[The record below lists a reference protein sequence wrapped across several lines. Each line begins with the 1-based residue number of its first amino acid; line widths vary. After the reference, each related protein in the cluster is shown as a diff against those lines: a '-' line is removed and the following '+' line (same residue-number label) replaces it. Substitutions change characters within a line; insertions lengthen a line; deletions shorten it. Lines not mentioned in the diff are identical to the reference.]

1 MFLRDWVKL
10 TPSTALLEFPRL
22 PEVNSSISQN
32 GIVDGYVCVAHGKI
46 LLSELGIKE
55 RRIGSVTV
63 LHTDAMLRIKLRFGG
78 SSVPLADA
86 AAALLA
92 SGRKH
97 ILLSL
102 DGVNS
107 ISAKNLG
114 ELVATFVAVKNGG
127 GEFKLV
133 NLTPT
138 VRQLMQATNLFAV
151 FQLHDTEANAIES
164 FLAEAGQTNG
174 NVISQEA

>member
-1 MFLRDWVKL
+1 M
-10 TPSTALLEFPRL
+10 
-22 PEVNSSISQN
+22 
-32 GIVDGYVCVAHGKI
+32 
-46 LLSELGIKE
+46 GIKE
-55 RRIGSVTV
+55 RRIGSVTI

-114 ELVATFVAVKNGG
+114 ELVATYVAVKNGG
-127 GEFKLV
+127 GQFKLV
-133 NLTPT
+133 NLKPM

-151 FQLHDTEANAIES
+151 FQLHDTEANAIKS
-164 FLAEAGQTNG
+164 FLAEAGQTTG
-174 NVISQEA
+174 NVLSEEA

>member
-1 MFLRDWVKL
+1 M
-10 TPSTALLEFPRL
+10 
-22 PEVNSSISQN
+22 
-32 GIVDGYVCVAHGKI
+32 CVAHGKTA
-46 LLSELGIKE
+46 LSELGIKE

-92 SGRKH
+92 SGRKN

-102 DGVNS
+102 NGVNT

-114 ELVATFVAVKNGG
+114 ELVATYVAVKNGG
-127 GEFKLV
+127 GQFKLV

-151 FQLHDTEANAIES
+151 FQLYDTEANAIKS
-164 FLAEAGQTNG
+164 FPADASPATGNAISHEA
-174 NVISQEA
+174 

>member
-10 TPSTALLEFPRL
+10 THLQLFWNSPDYLKSTAQFRKTE
-22 PEVNSSISQN
+22 
-32 GIVDGYVCVAHGKI
+32 IVDGYVCVAHGKI

-55 RRIGSVTV
+55 RRVGSVTI

-114 ELVATFVAVKNGG
+114 ELVATYVAVKNGG
-127 GEFKLV
+127 GQFKLV
-133 NLTPT
+133 NLTPM
-138 VRQLMQATNLFAV
+138 VRQLMRATNLLAV
-151 FQLHDTEANAIES
+151 FQLHDTEANAIKS
-164 FLAEAGQTNG
+164 FLAETGQTTG

>member
-1 MFLRDWVKL
+1 
-10 TPSTALLEFPRL
+10 
-22 PEVNSSISQN
+22 
-32 GIVDGYVCVAHGKI
+32 
-46 LLSELGIKE
+46 
-55 RRIGSVTV
+55 
-63 LHTDAMLRIKLRFGG
+63 MLRIKLRFGG

-86 AAALLA
+86 TAALLA

-114 ELVATFVAVKNGG
+114 ELVATYVAVKNGG
-127 GEFKLV
+127 GQFKLF
-133 NLTPT
+133 NLTPM

-151 FQLHDTEANAIES
+151 FQFHDTEASAIKS
-164 FLAEAGQTNG
+164 FLGEASLAAGET
-174 NVISQEA
+174 ISQELKQDDRL

>member
-1 MFLRDWVKL
+1 
-10 TPSTALLEFPRL
+10 
-22 PEVNSSISQN
+22 
-32 GIVDGYVCVAHGKI
+32 
-46 LLSELGIKE
+46 
-55 RRIGSVTV
+55 
-63 LHTDAMLRIKLRFGG
+63 MLRIKLRFGG

-107 ISAKNLG
+107 ISAKNMG
-114 ELVATFVAVKNGG
+114 ELVATYVAVKNGG
-127 GEFKLV
+127 GHFKLF
-133 NLTPT
+133 NLRPM

-151 FQLHDTEANAIES
+151 FQLHDNEANALKS
-164 FLAEAGQTNG
+164 FPAEVTQETGDA
-174 NVISQEA
+174 ISQELNQDDRL

>member
-1 MFLRDWVKL
+1 
-10 TPSTALLEFPRL
+10 
-22 PEVNSSISQN
+22 
-32 GIVDGYVCVAHGKI
+32 
-46 LLSELGIKE
+46 
-55 RRIGSVTV
+55 
-63 LHTDAMLRIKLRFGG
+63 MLRIKLRFGG

-114 ELVATFVAVKNGG
+114 ELVATHVAVKNGG
-127 GEFKLV
+127 GQFKLF
-133 NLTPT
+133 NLTPM

-151 FQLHDTEANAIES
+151 FQLHDTEANAIKSFPAES
-164 FLAEAGQTNG
+164 GQVTG
-174 NVISQEA
+174 NVTSQEA

>member
-1 MFLRDWVKL
+1 M
-10 TPSTALLEFPRL
+10 
-22 PEVNSSISQN
+22 
-32 GIVDGYVCVAHGKI
+32 
-46 LLSELGIKE
+46 SELGIKE
-55 RRIGSVTV
+55 RRIGSVTI

-127 GEFKLV
+127 GQFKLV

-138 VRQLMQATNLFAV
+138 VQQLMQTTNLLAV
-151 FQLHDTEANAIES
+151 FQLHDTEANAIKS
-164 FLAEAGQTNG
+164 FLAEAGPATG
-174 NVISQEA
+174 NVISQET

>member
-1 MFLRDWVKL
+1 M
-10 TPSTALLEFPRL
+10 
-22 PEVNSSISQN
+22 
-32 GIVDGYVCVAHGKI
+32 CVAHGKI
-46 LLSELGIKE
+46 QLSELGIKE
-55 RRIGSVTV
+55 RRIGSVTI

-114 ELVATFVAVKNGG
+114 ELVATYVAVKNGG
-127 GEFKLV
+127 GQFELV
-133 NLTPT
+133 NLAPT

-151 FQLHDTEANAIES
+151 FQLHDTEANAIRS
-164 FLAEAGQTNG
+164 FLAEAGQTTG
-174 NVISQEA
+174 NAISQEA

>member
-1 MFLRDWVKL
+1 M
-10 TPSTALLEFPRL
+10 
-22 PEVNSSISQN
+22 
-32 GIVDGYVCVAHGKI
+32 CVAHGKI
-46 LLSELGIKE
+46 ILSELGIKE
-55 RRIGSVTV
+55 RRVGSVTI

-114 ELVATFVAVKNGG
+114 ELVATYVSVKNGG
-127 GEFKLV
+127 GQFKLF

-151 FQLHDTEANAIES
+151 FQLHDTEASALKSFPADASHATGNA
-164 FLAEAGQTNG
+164 
-174 NVISQEA
+174 ISQEA

>member
-1 MFLRDWVKL
+1 
-10 TPSTALLEFPRL
+10 
-22 PEVNSSISQN
+22 
-32 GIVDGYVCVAHGKI
+32 
-46 LLSELGIKE
+46 
-55 RRIGSVTV
+55 
-63 LHTDAMLRIKLRFGG
+63 MLRIKLRFGG

-114 ELVATFVAVKNGG
+114 ELVATHVAVKNGG
-127 GEFKLV
+127 GQFKLV

-151 FQLHDTEANAIES
+151 FQLHDTEASAIKS
-164 FLAEAGQTNG
+164 FPAEASPATG

>member
-151 FQLHDTEANAIES
+151 FQLHDTEANAIKS
-164 FLAEAGQTNG
+164 FLDEAGQTTG

>member
-1 MFLRDWVKL
+1 M
-10 TPSTALLEFPRL
+10 
-22 PEVNSSISQN
+22 
-32 GIVDGYVCVAHGKI
+32 CVAHGNR

-55 RRIGSVTV
+55 RRIGSVTI
-63 LHTDAMLRIKLRFGG
+63 LRTDAMLRIKLRFGG

-92 SGRKH
+92 SGRKY

-114 ELVATFVAVKNGG
+114 ELVATYVAVKNGG
-127 GEFKLV
+127 GQFKLF
-133 NLTPT
+133 NLTPM

-151 FQLHDTEANAIES
+151 FQLHDNEANAVKS
-164 FLAEAGQTNG
+164 FPAEVGQPTG
-174 NVISQEA
+174 DAISQELKQDDRL

>member
-1 MFLRDWVKL
+1 M
-10 TPSTALLEFPRL
+10 
-22 PEVNSSISQN
+22 
-32 GIVDGYVCVAHGKI
+32 
-46 LLSELGIKE
+46 SELGIRE
-55 RRIGSVTV
+55 RRVGDVTI

-78 SSVPLADA
+78 SSVTLADA
-86 AAALLA
+86 TAALIA
-92 SGRKH
+92 AGRKN

-102 DGVNS
+102 DGVTS

-127 GEFKLV
+127 GEFKLF

-151 FQLHDTEANAIES
+151 FQLHDNEANAIKS
-164 FLAEAGQTNG
+164 FPAEVRQATG
-174 NVISQEA
+174 NAISQEA

>member
-1 MFLRDWVKL
+1 
-10 TPSTALLEFPRL
+10 
-22 PEVNSSISQN
+22 
-32 GIVDGYVCVAHGKI
+32 VCIAHGKI
-46 LLSELGIKE
+46 VLSELGIKE
-55 RRIGSVTV
+55 RRVGSVTI

-114 ELVATFVAVKNGG
+114 ELVATYVAVKNGG
-127 GEFKLV
+127 GQFKLV
-133 NLTPT
+133 NLTPM

-151 FQLHDTEANAIES
+151 FQLHDTEANAIKS
-164 FLAEAGQTNG
+164 FLAETGQATG

>member
-1 MFLRDWVKL
+1 M
-10 TPSTALLEFPRL
+10 
-22 PEVNSSISQN
+22 
-32 GIVDGYVCVAHGKI
+32 
-46 LLSELGIKE
+46 SELGIKE
-55 RRIGSVTV
+55 RRIGSVTI

-86 AAALLA
+86 TNALLA

-102 DGVNS
+102 DGVKS

-114 ELVATFVAVKNGG
+114 ELVATYVAVKNGG
-127 GEFKLV
+127 GQFRLF
-133 NLTPT
+133 NLTPM

-151 FQLHDTEANAIES
+151 FQLHESEANALKS
-164 FLAEAGQTNG
+164 FSAEASQVTDQ
-174 NVISQEA
+174 VISQEL